1 MTPLRRIILVLAL
14 VVSAAA
20 TALANAPGGAYVQC
34 NGPSAPVRCIPD
46 GW

>member
-1 MTPLRRIILVLAL
+1 MSTKKLLFVLAL
-14 VVSAAA
+14 LATATT

-34 NGPSAPVRCIPD
+34 NGPSAPVRCTPD